1 MEICKLP
8 ASRGLTFFK
17 NGRDNRISDIICNLS
32 ATWGLNCCSKKNQTK
47 KDIIRYLK
55 ILKCSAE
62 ELEKRQNLS
71 CWNAQVKKR
80 WTDKH
85 GKAPTND
92 DAERIYLKVKFYITR
107 CTSSS
112 SSSSST
118 STFLLRCQSSP
129 SSRSSSSSPLSSSS
143 SRLSS
148 SSNASVTDGDPRLA
162 SHQLEANPWY
172 SWGPIEIDIEIEIE
186 IVCPM
191 YQHRLLL
198 LLMMSMALELHELCW
213 VLFTT
218 QPTSWTATK
227 DMSTKMG

>member
-112 SSSSST
+112 WLSSST
-118 STFLLRCQSSP
+118 STFLFCCQ
-129 SSRSSSSSPLSSSS
+129 SSS
-143 SRLSS
+143 SRLST

-218 QPTSWTATK
+218 QPTSWTTTK

>member
-92 DAERIYLKVKFYITR
+92 DAERIYLKVKFNRTR
-107 CTSSS
+107 WSIIIVTI
-112 SSSSST
+112 
-118 STFLLRCQSSP
+118 FFNINISP
-129 SSRSSSSSPLSSSS
+129 SLSIIIIKIIIVIKIIIFIKCFSHWRRPSTCFPPTRS
-143 SRLSS
+143 
-148 SSNASVTDGDPRLA
+148 
-162 SHQLEANPWY
+162 
-172 SWGPIEIDIEIEIE
+172 
-186 IVCPM
+186 
-191 YQHRLLL
+191 
-198 LLMMSMALELHELCW
+198 
-213 VLFTT
+213 
-218 QPTSWTATK
+218 
-227 DMSTKMG
+227 